1 LSFELR
7 FGGFLANSAPLPS
20 RAASAQGSV
29 AEPATSATYAQICA
43 ADLRALSSA
52 LYGIDDGPEP
62 SLSLA
67 TELLAGWGDSPV
79 PARAPYPSRI
89 GDDHSPFEYSV
100 AFSAAGNELRL
111 LFEAQAPQP
120 SDAGNREAALAL
132 NRQLASR
139 SGVHMGRFETVESLF
154 LQSGG
159 EQEFWLWH
167 AVVLNRGAPPSF
179 KLYLN
184 PQVRGAENSWDLLS
198 EAVTRLK
205 LPSSTM
211 EHVRLALRRPG
222 LDQLSYFS
230 LDLSDSQKA
239 RVKIYVAH
247 HGIGPSELDDIFRL
261 CPSHHPGDVIEF
273 CGSIAGVRP
282 AFERKPLMS
291 CLAFTSGLEA
301 PTSMT
306 LHLPIAHYVPNDEVA
321 VARVRSFLAGH
332 DLDADAYQAAVSAI
346 LRRPLSS
353 GRGAQSY
360 ASFRREYGSLRLTA
374 YLSPELFMPLP
385 PRKAGPSWRPT
396 R

>member
-1 LSFELR
+1 M
-7 FGGFLANSAPLPS
+7 ATSAPLSPHAVPTQNGETAL
-20 RAASAQGSV
+20 REHAAG
-29 AEPATSATYAQICA
+29 ATYVQICA
-43 ADLRALSSA
+43 ADLRALSTA
-52 LYGIDDGPEP
+52 LYGVDEGPEP

-67 TELLAGWGDSPV
+67 TELLSGWGDSPV

-100 AFSAAGNELRL
+100 AFSEAGNELRL
-111 LFEAQAPQP
+111 LFEAQASQP

-139 SGVHMGRFETVESLF
+139 SGVHMGRFESVESLF

-159 EQEFWLWH
+159 EQDFWLWH
-167 AVVLNRGAPPSF
+167 AVVLNRGQPPAF

-184 PQVRGAENSWDLLS
+184 PQVRGAEKSWEVLS
-198 EAVTRLK
+198 EAVSRLK
-205 LPSSTM
+205 LPQSTM
-211 EHVRLALRRPG
+211 DYVRLALRRPG

-230 LDLSDSQKA
+230 LDLSDHQKA

-247 HGIGPSELDDIFRL
+247 NGIGPSELDDIFRL
-261 CPSHHPGDVIEF
+261 CPSHHQGDVIEF

-291 CLAFTSGLEA
+291 CLAFTSGTEA
-301 PTSMT
+301 PNSMT

-321 VARVRSFLAGH
+321 VSRVRNFLASH
-332 DLDADAYQAAVSAI
+332 ELDADAYQAAVSAI

-360 ASFRREYGSLRLTA
+360 ASFRREQGSLRLTA

-385 PRKAGPSWRPT
+385 PRKAGPSWRPS